1 MKKYRGLWAIV
12 VCCLLLGGCSLSEYM
27 QLKGVNTDAFLH
39 KEEAVSPTPAPTER
53 PDGCEGAAL
62 DFLEALK
69 NGERNRILL
78 FSDEVPGYTG
88 DFTHPLFRAA
98 YSSLD
103 WKLQGFK
110 EGKSGYTLTVE
121 LTVRDM
127 RGLLEELYGR
137 VEREQ
142 TPGCDRVALCD
153 RLLQELIAETDY
165 PTLTKRETVTFTKA
179 TGTWRI
185 RFADDFYNAAAGYL
199 PQALKE
205 FDLPTALLAETPLED
220 SDAAP
225 NQRLIWDALRKVT
238 LLTTCPN
245 DPAGYRM
252 DLECVNTADGARV
265 FAVKNI
271 IVNGYVLDSGWNA
284 TLSAGETL
292 RDSLFISRAALENCG
307 ITTVKNIYF
316 TLETFTTHAWP
327 VYPELSM
334 PCAVYPH
341 GRDDSLAPMVER
353 EGQKRLLDSW
363 CAGFTVLDVIDE
375 GCWGVTAL
383 VAVDNRCDAELWFGV
398 GELTVDGRAFDPGW
412 RFLLPAH
419 CRGVERLRIPAGEIL
434 RSGCESVDTLDFR
447 VFVSDLLNIDSK
459 DAGISA
465 GGRYQLGVRSFRQ

>member
-1 MKKYRGLWAIV
+1 MKKNRGLWAILIG
-12 VCCLLLGGCSLSEYM
+12 CLLLGGCAMPEYM
-27 QLKGVNTDAFLH
+27 KLKGVNTDAILH

-69 NGERNRILL
+69 SGERNRILL

-88 DFTHPLFRAA
+88 DFTHPLFTAA
-98 YSSLD
+98 YSSLS
-103 WKLQGFK
+103 WKLQGFT

-127 RGLLEELYGR
+127 RGLLEKLYGR

-142 TPGCDRVALCD
+142 TPGCDRVALCE
-153 RLLQELIAETDY
+153 RIMRELIEEADY
-165 PTLTKRETVTFTKA
+165 PGVTRREKLTLSKS
-179 TGTWRI
+179 TGTWKI
-185 RFADDFYNAAAGYL
+185 LHADDFFNLACGYL
-199 PQALKE
+199 MQALKDY
-205 FDLPTALLAETPLED
+205 DLPPALSAETPMED

-238 LLTTCPN
+238 LLSTCPN

-292 RDSLFISRAALENCG
+292 RDSLFISRAELENCG
-307 ITTVKNIYF
+307 ITTVKNISF

-334 PCAVYPH
+334 PCTVYPH
-341 GRDDSLAPMVER
+341 GRDNGTNPLVER
-353 EGQKRLLDSW
+353 EGQRRLLDSW
-363 CAGFTVLDVIDE
+363 CAGFTVLAVIDD
-375 GCWGVTAL
+375 GCWGCTL
-383 VAVDNRCDAELWFGV
+383 PVAVDNRCDAELWFGV
-398 GELTVDGRAFDPGW
+398 GELSVDGRSYDPGW
-412 RFLLPAH
+412 SLVLPGGCKA
-419 CRGVERLRIPAGEIL
+419 VKELRIPAGELI
-434 RSGCESVDTLDFR
+434 RSGAAGAELLDFR
-447 VFVSDLLNIDSK
+447 VFVSDLVNIDKK
-459 DAGISA
+459 DEGISA
-465 GGRYQLGVRSFRQ
+465 GGRYQLGVRS